1 MLFFLA
7 GRNWRSLAEVSSSNP
22 DGSSKRTKCNT
33 PGSQQSHSLGGASAF
48 FTDLYDVS
56 PTSET
61 SSLNMSMRST
71 TSNNVV
77 DVQSLD
83 WDFLSKYVK
92 CFYTPTIFLNTVV
105 MLNTYDKFFL
115 FTQKIIDKL
124 KSFKFLI
131 YQSMNKQYYTIL

>member
-56 PTSET
+56 PMSET

-92 CFYTPTIFLNTVV
+92 N
-105 MLNTYDKFFL
+105 L
-115 FTQKIIDKL
+115 FKYSCYVKHI
-124 KSFKFLI
+124 
-131 YQSMNKQYYTIL
+131 